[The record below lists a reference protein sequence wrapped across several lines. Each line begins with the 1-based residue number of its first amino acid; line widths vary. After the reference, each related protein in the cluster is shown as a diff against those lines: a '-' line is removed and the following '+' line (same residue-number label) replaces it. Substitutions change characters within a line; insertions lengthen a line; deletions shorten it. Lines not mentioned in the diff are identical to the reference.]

1 MQRLSPGV
9 YRGQKGGLVQSK
21 TGMIPKAKPKAPG
34 VGMDIAGMANKMA
47 GGQMKPTNVPN
58 RNVQPMPRG
67 GFGENIFEPMPR
79 GGFGEGS
86 FQPPMNGKRQG
97 LIDLVRQRDGEQ
109 QQPNVLG
116 GIVRPGGI
124 PPMNPQGTP
133 QQEPIYNTMPF
144 NGPPQP
150 GKGQPNMQDY
160 LKQFDQGQADIS
172 GLEDLFGRMRGN
184 MQMQGLL
191 GSLNKGF

>member
-9 YRGQKGGLVQSK
+9 YRGQAGGLVQSK
-21 TGMIPKAKPKAPG
+21 TGMIPRKPKLPG
-34 VGMDIAGMANKMA
+34 VGMDVRDMANKMA

-67 GFGENIFEPMPR
+67 GFGE
-79 GGFGEGS
+79 GS
-86 FQPPMNGKRQG
+86 FQP
-97 LIDLVRQRDGEQ
+97 
-109 QQPNVLG
+109 PNVLG

-133 QQEPIYNTMPF
+133 SQNDLLHTMPF
-144 NGPPQP
+144 NGAPQP
-150 GKGQPNMQDY
+150 GKGQPNMQEY

-172 GLEDLFGRMRGN
+172 GLEGMFGQMRDN
-184 MQMQGLL
+184 MKLQGLL
-191 GSLNKGF
+191 GGMQKLF

>member
-1 MQRLSPGV
+1 MAPMERLSPGV

-21 TGMIPKAKPKAPG
+21 TGMIPKAKPKLPG
-34 VGMDIAGMANKMA
+34 VGQDMANKMA

-67 GFGENIFEPMPR
+67 GGMFSDLNKLIGEQPQMPKMP
-79 GGFGEGS
+79 S
-86 FQPPMNGKRQG
+86 FQPPGPGPQ
-97 LIDLVRQRDGEQ
+97 DL
-109 QQPNVLG
+109 LH
-116 GIVRPGGI
+116 
-124 PPMNPQGTP
+124 
-133 QQEPIYNTMPF
+133 TMPF
-144 NGPPQP
+144 NGVPQP

-160 LKQFDQGQADIS
+160 LKQFDQGQADVS

>member
-21 TGMIPKAKPKAPG
+21 TGMIPKAKPKLPG
-34 VGMDIAGMANKMA
+34 VGQDMANKMA

-67 GFGENIFEPMPR
+67 GFGE
-79 GGFGEGS
+79 GS
-86 FQPPMNGKRQG
+86 FQPPMNGTRG
-97 LIDLVRQRDGEQ
+97 GFMDLLRQRDGEQ

-184 MQMQGLL
+184 MQLQGLF
-191 GSLNKGF
+191 GNLNKGF